1 MTAPKGTI
9 PKGARLS
16 AESNFWFEQKT
27 LAELERLPP
36 FEGWWSPSPLKDCEA
51 FDRLLDR
58 LMKDFEITDRATLK
72 SYIEVAARIY
82 HHDPDEL
89 SKRDLKWLLKFA
101 PKMMGALY
109 KNALAIENIITGFD
123 QQHVHGF
130 EPEFC
135 KTAYD
140 QSEAEVFMTQ
150 FWQAAHTLKQLAR
163 ILRQHR
169 AGRRP
174 PDRGLH
180 GAVKFLRAYWEHELG
195 RKWTTTFKS
204 KAPRR
209 RQRLLPYAGA
219 IVRHRKVQADPA
231 LQSDRFL
238 KTVFKV
244 IDSAAICKLP
254 SAVKHRVRG
263 LQTKLHP
270 K

>member
-1 MTAPKGTI
+1 M
-9 PKGARLS
+9 
-16 AESNFWFEQKT
+16 QKW
-27 LAELERLPP
+27 RPPPP
-36 FEGWWSPSPLKDCEA
+36 FEGWWSPSPLKDREAA

-58 LMKDFEITDRATLK
+58 LMKDFEIADRATLK
-72 SYIEVAARIY
+72 SHIEVAARIY

-169 AGRRP
+169 ADRRP

-204 KAPRR
+204 KARRR
-209 RQRLLPYAGA
+209 RQRLMPYAGA

-238 KTVFKV
+238 ETVFEV

>member
-1 MTAPKGTI
+1 M
-9 PKGARLS
+9 
-16 AESNFWFEQKT
+16 QKW
-27 LAELERLPP
+27 RPPPP
-36 FEGWWSPSPLKDCEA
+36 FEGWWSPSPLKGREAA

-58 LMKDFEITDRATLK
+58 LMKDFEIADRATLK
-72 SYIEVAARIY
+72 SHIEVAARIY
-82 HHDPDEL
+82 HHHDPDEE
-89 SKRDLKWLLKFA
+89 SKRDLKWLLEFA
-101 PKMMGALY
+101 PKMEGTLR
-109 KNALAIENIITGFD
+109 KNALAIEKIITGFD
-123 QQHVHGF
+123 QQLVHGF

-140 QSEAEVFMTQ
+140 QSEAEAFMTQ
-150 FWQAAHTLKQLAR
+150 IWQAAHTLKQLAR

-204 KAPRR
+204 KARRR
-209 RQRLLPYAGA
+209 RQRLMPYAGA
-219 IVRHRKVQADPA
+219 VVRHREVQADPA
-231 LQSDRFL
+231 LQSNRFL
-238 KTVFKV
+238 ETVFEV
-244 IDSAAICKLP
+244 IDSAAIRKLP
-254 SAVKHRVRG
+254 SAMKHRVRG